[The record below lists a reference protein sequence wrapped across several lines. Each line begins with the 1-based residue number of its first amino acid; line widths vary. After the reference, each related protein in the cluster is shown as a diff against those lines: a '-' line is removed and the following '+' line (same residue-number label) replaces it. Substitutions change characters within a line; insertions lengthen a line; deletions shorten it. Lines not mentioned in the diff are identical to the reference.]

1 MVRETGVHLARRRR
15 LPRARSVCATAGLL
29 VAVSTAAAAQ
39 VQVPETHTVRKG
51 DTLWDLAKY
60 YLKDPFLWP
69 EIYRLNT
76 AVVEDPH
83 WIYPGEV
90 LRLAPSAAVSAVPET
105 DTPAPPA
112 PGGGEPPAG
121 SSDSVEVRRGLAEAP
136 VEPAA
141 DTAAPAP
148 GPESGAAGESEHLF
162 PPAVG
167 QRVRQ
172 VFTVGPEQQPHPLR
186 RGDFYSS
193 GFLTEGERL
202 PFGRVLGSVVPPQI
216 ESSTGHTAATLYS
229 RIAVEPPAGGSYQVG
244 DTLLVADV
252 SRRIEGYGRVV
263 EPTALGRVVEIAA
276 GAPIVELVAVYGA
289 VLKNQAVL
297 PAERFTDPG
306 AVRPVPVSDGL
317 EARVVGWPG
326 QQVLAGNARVL
337 FLDKG
342 KQDGVAAGDVF
353 ELRRTA
359 RRRPDGSV
367 TTADPVATVQ
377 VVHVRERTATARV
390 LGVSSAD
397 IPPGTRAQ
405 QVAKLPT

>member
-1 MVRETGVHLARRRR
+1 MVRETGMHLAARLR
-15 LPRARSVCATAGLL
+15 LPRARSVCVTAGLL
-29 VAVSTAAAAQ
+29 VAVATGGAAQ
-39 VQVPETHTVRKG
+39 SQVPETHTVRKG

-112 PGGGEPPAG
+112 VAGTEAPAG

-136 VEPAA
+136 GESAA
-141 DTAAPAP
+141 DTLPPAP
-148 GPESGAAGESEHLF
+148 GPESGEAGEAEHLF

-172 VFTVGPEQQPHPLR
+172 VFTVGLEQQTHPLR

-202 PFGRVLGSVVPPQI
+202 PFGRVLGPVVPPQI

-229 RIAVEPPAGGSYQVG
+229 KLAVEPPAGGSYQVG
-244 DTLLVADV
+244 DTLLIADLG
-252 SRRIEGYGRVV
+252 RRIEGFGRIV
-263 EPTALGRVVEIAA
+263 EPTALGRVLEITA

-289 VLKNQAVL
+289 VLKGQAVL
-297 PAERFTDPG
+297 PAERFHDPG
-306 AVRPVPVSDGL
+306 AVRPVPVSDGV
-317 EARVVGWPG
+317 EARVVGWSG
-326 QQVLAGNARVL
+326 RQVLAGNARVL

-342 KQDGVAAGDVF
+342 KQDGVAAGDIF
-353 ELRRTA
+353 ELRRTP
-359 RRRPDGSV
+359 RRRADGSV
-367 TTADPVATVQ
+367 TIADLVATVQ
-377 VVHVRERTATARV
+377 VVHVREHTATARV
-390 LGVSSAD
+390 LGVSSAA
-397 IPPGTRAQ
+397 IPSGTRAQ